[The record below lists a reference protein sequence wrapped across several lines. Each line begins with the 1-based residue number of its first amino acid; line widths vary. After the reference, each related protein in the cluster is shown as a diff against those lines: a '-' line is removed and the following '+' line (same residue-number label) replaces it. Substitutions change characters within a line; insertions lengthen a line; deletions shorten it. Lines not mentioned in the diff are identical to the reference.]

1 MLTKK
6 DLEIINAALAQYE
19 AMMDEGY
26 DDELGHGTSEAY
38 EFHKEDF
45 GNPEKTI
52 NATRARVLAELHK
65 RKVGALC

>member
-19 AMMDEGY
+19 AMMDDGY
-26 DDELGHGTSEAY
+26 DDELGNGTSFAY
-38 EFHKEDF
+38 LSHKQDF

-52 NATRARVLAELHK
+52 AATRARVYQEIAK
-65 RKVGALC
+65 RKAKK

>member
-19 AMMDEGY
+19 ALMDEGY
-26 DDELGHGTSEAY
+26 DDELGHGTSHAY

-45 GNPEKTI
+45 GDPAKTI
-52 NATRARVLAELHK
+52 HATRIRVFREIEK
-65 RKVGALC
+65 RKAVK